1 MRANHFFLRQCLSR
15 ASVDCG
21 LFTLV
26 RVRVRVGV
34 RLRARARVRATFR
47 ARVRLRAR
55 LGWG

>member
-26 RVRVRVGV
+26 RVRVGV
-34 RLRARARVRATFR
+34 RVRARARVRATFR